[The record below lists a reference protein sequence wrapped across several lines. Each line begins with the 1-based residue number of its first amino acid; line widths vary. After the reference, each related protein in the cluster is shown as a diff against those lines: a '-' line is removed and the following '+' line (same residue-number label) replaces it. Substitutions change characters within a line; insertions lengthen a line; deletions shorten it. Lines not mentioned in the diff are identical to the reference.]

1 MLKIT
6 WKDQDGKIITTTR
19 TKDESVYGYILMD
32 DYKLLY
38 DKPDKVKALHK
49 IFPYSTP
56 PNWIFK
62 KGVKYSGDDDLIGT
76 GGTEYVGFEELTS
89 LSKDQETYAK
99 NNNITFVGD
108 SKRFQEWLQ
117 ANTVFKMVVL
127 KIKQGYRAVKSWVLE

>member
-6 WKDQDGKIITTTR
+6 WKDPDGKTITTTR

-49 IFPYSTP
+49 VFPYSSP

-62 KGVKYSGDDDLIGT
+62 KGADEEGN
-76 GGTEYVGFEELTS
+76 GGTEYVGFEELTT
-89 LSKDQETYAK
+89 LSKDQIVYAE
-99 NNNITFVGD
+99 NNKITFVGD
-108 SKRFQEWLQ
+108 SKKFQEWLQ
-117 ANTVFKMVVL
+117 ANTVFKMAVL
-127 KIKQGYRAVKSWVLE
+127 KVKQGYRAVKSWVLE